1 MSLRKIKR
9 AEKKGTESVMDEK
22 FALLFWSEFSVGG
35 GGSGGGGNG
44 GASASGG
51 GGGGGAAAA
60 EFTHQVNYGIQAAV
74 LILYTESFF
83 EALKLEAFSVIGV
96 SCGETRCFAA
106 CQFSPAPFY
115 FLLAI
120 QGLLPVPPCG
130 RHRARKPGKDV
141 NPNSLDKSHK
151 VMQLLFQTGAP
162 RVGHHP
168 LGQRFR
174 RVGQAALPGARQGS
188 LEPPRCDAKHK
199 VQGVLREGALRGQP
213 KVPRREGIQVGGNE
227 K

>member
-1 MSLRKIKR
+1 
-9 AEKKGTESVMDEK
+9 MDEK

-115 FLLAI
+115 FLLCDPRSAARPSLWSSSCTETRQGCQSQLFRQIPQSNAI
-120 QGLLPVPPCG
+120 TFSNRSPTRGPPSFG
-130 RHRARKPGKDV
+130 TTLSP
-141 NPNSLDKSHK
+141 S
-151 VMQLLFQTGAP
+151 GAGSP
-162 RVGHHP
+162 SWCP
-168 LGQRFR
+168 TRF
-174 RVGQAALPGARQGS
+174 PGATS
-188 LEPPRCDAKHK
+188 L
-199 VQGVLREGALRGQP
+199 
-213 KVPRREGIQVGGNE
+213 RR
-227 K
+227 